1 MAKEHVNVRCV
12 HGGGCDL
19 LGLGRLLFAFASR
32 RRRFFARGRWLGLL
46 LGAKLVLEKVEVQGH
61 VSALRIRTHDGV
73 GGVLKVLLA
82 SVGHGH
88 GSHAA
93 AEQGV
98 GGTVEPLREI
108 HPAALVDHV
117 CKRDAIALRIG
128 DHGAGGDLIGI
139 GVLVVDGNADHLG
152 DSLGNLQ
159 RGDAVVFVLE
169 RVVAPDDVGDL
180 FAVGP
185 AGFQGG
191 IDGVGRIHVLEVLV
205 IGDHG
210 SKAELAIVSLQGSF
224 GLHAD
229 IVVGKHDAIDN
240 LVDRDPSVGILKQML
255 KNLVHRS
262 FFRMRWKPTIPGFR
276 ARGFANSNAT
286 APMGEN
292 VAQHPRVRK
301 LQCGTVCPETF

>member
-1 MAKEHVNVRCV
+1 M
-12 HGGGCDL
+12 
-19 LGLGRLLFAFASR
+19 
-32 RRRFFARGRWLGLL
+32 
-46 LGAKLVLEKVEVQGH
+46 GAELVLEKVEVQGH

-98 GGTVEPLREI
+98 GGTVKPLREI

-152 DSLGNLQ
+152 DGLGNLQ

-276 ARGFANSNAT
+276 ARGFVNSNAT

-301 LQCGTVCPETF
+301 LQCGTVCPGAF